1 MRAARKDAKYK
12 AVPTHVDG
20 IRFASKAE
28 AQRYSELKILEKA
41 GTLSALRLQPRYEL
55 VVSGVKIGTY
65 VGDFCYWDGHES
77 CTVVEDVKGVR
88 TPVYQLKKKLMKALY
103 GIEIREVTR
112 NARPGRRR

>member
-28 AQRYSELKILEKA
+28 AQRYSELKLLQKA
-41 GTLSALRLQPRYEL
+41 GLIAGLTLQPRYDL
-55 VVSGVKIGTY
+55 IVNGVKVCTY
-65 VGDFCYWDGHES
+65 VADFRYVNPG
-77 CTVVEDVKGVR
+77 VIVEDVKGIR